1 MPYAVIFIALCC
13 VIVQAQTPTGAL
25 AGTVTDQT
33 GAVVSG
39 ATVVVKNEET
49 GQEFNTT
56 TTGNG
61 TFNVPALNTG
71 TYTVTVTAHGF
82 KKAVAAQVKVAVG
95 TPSCINVELE
105 VGQVSDTVTVT
116 AVGGDLLQTQ
126 TATVG
131 QTITGRQ
138 ITETPFTSRDALDLI
153 TLLPVGQ
160 PTMLRLPRPQTR
172 ADSLARILVNS
183 ATAPPI
189 RILRPRTI
197 QAVV

>member
-1 MPYAVIFIALCC
+1 MKNNFFGALWRRNLWTIAYAVIFVALSS

-39 ATVVVKNEET
+39 ATVVVKNAET

-71 TYTVTVTAHGF
+71 TYTVTVTAQGF
-82 KKAVAAQVKVAVG
+82 KKAVAAQVKIAVG
-95 TPSCINVELE
+95 TPSSINVELE

-116 AVGGDLLQTQ
+116 AVGGELL
-126 TATVG
+126 
-131 QTITGRQ
+131 
-138 ITETPFTSRDALDLI
+138 
-153 TLLPVGQ
+153 
-160 PTMLRLPRPQTR
+160 
-172 ADSLARILVNS
+172 
-183 ATAPPI
+183 
-189 RILRPRTI
+189 
-197 QAVV
+197 

>member
-95 TPSCINVELE
+95 TPTSINVELE
-105 VGQVSDTVTVT
+105 VG
-116 AVGGDLLQTQ
+116 
-126 TATVG
+126 
-131 QTITGRQ
+131 R
-138 ITETPFTSRDALDLI
+138 
-153 TLLPVGQ
+153 
-160 PTMLRLPRPQTR
+160 
-172 ADSLARILVNS
+172 
-183 ATAPPI
+183 
-189 RILRPRTI
+189 
-197 QAVV
+197 